1 MDIAETV
8 RILIN
13 DANLL
18 VAAAVAFAAGLV
30 SFASPCV
37 VPLVPG
43 YVSYVAGLSG
53 SDLAEEAAEHRGRVL
68 AGSVLFVVGF
78 AVPFTMIGVAAGT
91 LTFLQTNSVAQ
102 IAMGVLVVILGL
114 LLASGRLV
122 REWRVTEELPGRGV
136 AAAPVLGF
144 VFGVGWVPCVGP
156 ALGAIL
162 TLAAS
167 VSGGATRGGVLA
179 FVFALGMGVPFIL
192 VAVAF
197 RRAAG
202 ALAWMTR
209 NGRALQ
215 VVGGSLLVATGLAIA
230 TGLWDLLIN
239 WMRPLISGF
248 TPPV

>member
-1 MDIAETV
+1 MLVT
-8 RILIN
+8 

-18 VAAAVAFAAGLV
+18 VAAFVAFAAGLV

-37 VPLVPG
+37 IPLVPG
-43 YVSYVAGLSG
+43 YVSYVTGLSG
-53 SDLAEEAAEHRGRVL
+53 SELEDEAAAHRGRVL

-78 AVPFTMIGVAAGT
+78 AVPFTMIGLAAGT
-91 LTFLQTNSVAQ
+91 LTFLQTSTVAKVV
-102 IAMGVLVVILGL
+102 MGVVVALMGV
-114 LLASGRLV
+114 LLASGRLTS
-122 REWRVTEELPGRGV
+122 EWRVTDELPGRGV

-156 ALGAIL
+156 ALGAIF

-167 VSGGATRGGVLA
+167 VSGGATRGGILA
-179 FVFALGMGVPFIL
+179 FVFALGLGLPFIL

-202 ALAWMTR
+202 ALGWMRR
-209 NGRALQ
+209 NGRKLQ
-215 VVGGSLLVATGLAIA
+215 LAGGTLLVATGIAIA
-230 TGLWDLLIN
+230 TGLWDLLIR